1 MSKTTGH
8 TGNDDDDRNNQPGH
22 PSNTYRL
29 PPGLTPP
36 RTSFGRR
43 WFVLIG
49 IGLVAI
55 VAVILAT
62 RAAVT
67 VETGYIGIVT
77 EWGAATN
84 TLLQPGLAFI
94 NPISEGVVQFDVRTQ
109 REDAPANVFSKDLQ
123 GVNATLALNYRLD
136 PLHVQDV
143 FKNIGKDYSHIVID
157 AKVQE
162 AFKATTAKYTAEELI
177 AKRDLVKQDAE
188 KLLADRLAPY
198 NIVVQDLNIVD
209 FQWTSQDFINAIE
222 QKQVAA
228 QNVLKAEQDK
238 SKQDVVNQQNI
249 SIAETAKQQAILD
262 AQGKAEAN
270 RLLQQSITPQ
280 VLLLETIRK
289 WNGVYPLY
297 LGGGGSGTIL
307 QLPAITADQNPQ
319 PSATPAA
326 TP

>member
-1 MSKTTGH
+1 MSKT
-8 TGNDDDDRNNQPGH
+8 TGNDDDDRNNQPIR

-29 PPGLTPP
+29 PGNPPP
-36 RTSFGRR
+36 RISFGGR
-43 WFVLIG
+43 WYVLIAVG
-49 IGLVAI
+49 VVVI
-55 VAVILAT
+55 VLVILGS

-67 VETGYIGIVT
+67 VETGNIGIVT

-84 TLLQPGLAFI
+84 KLLQPGLAFI
-94 NPISEGVVQFDVRTQ
+94 NPVSEGVVQFDVRTQ

-143 FKNIGKDYSHIVID
+143 FKNIGRDYSHIVID

-188 KLLADRLAPY
+188 KLLADRLSPY
-198 NIVVQDLNIVD
+198 NIIVQDLNIVD

-238 SKQDVVNQQNI
+238 AKQDVVNEQNI

-270 RLLQQSITPQ
+270 RLLQASISPQ

-319 PSATPAA
+319 PSATPGA

>member
-1 MSKTTGH
+1 M
-8 TGNDDDDRNNQPGH
+8 
-22 PSNTYRL
+22 NTYRL
-29 PPGLTPP
+29 PGGQPP
-36 RTSFGRR
+36 RISFGRR
-43 WFVLIG
+43 WYGLIA
-49 IGLVAI
+49 LAVVAI
-55 VAVILAT
+55 LLVIFAS

-67 VETGYIGIVT
+67 VETGNIGIVT
-77 EWGAATN
+77 EWGAATDK
-84 TLLQPGLAFI
+84 LLQPGLAFI

-136 PLHVQDV
+136 PAHVQDV
-143 FKNIGKDYSHIVID
+143 FKNIGRDYSHIVID

-162 AFKATTAKYTAEELI
+162 AFKATAAKYTAEELI

-188 KLLADRLAPY
+188 KLLSDRLNPY
-198 NIVVQDLNIVD
+198 NIIVQDLNIVD
-209 FQWTSQDFINAIE
+209 FQWTSQDFVNAIE

-238 SKQDVVNQQNI
+238 AKQDVVNQQNI
-249 SIAETAKQQAILD
+249 SIAETQKQQAILD

-270 RLLQQSITPQ
+270 RLLQASISPQ

-307 QLPAITADQNPQ
+307 QLPAITPDQAAQ
-319 PSATPAA
+319 SAA
-326 TP
+326 TPQPTQP

>member
-1 MSKTTGH
+1 M
-8 TGNDDDDRNNQPGH
+8 
-22 PSNTYRL
+22 NTYRL
-29 PPGLTPP
+29 PGSQPP
-36 RTSFGRR
+36 RISFGRR
-43 WFVLIG
+43 WYGLIA
-49 IGLVAI
+49 LAVVAI
-55 VAVILAT
+55 LAVILAS

-67 VETGYIGIVT
+67 VETGNIGIVT

-84 TLLQPGLAFI
+84 KLLQPGLAFI

-143 FKNIGKDYSHIVID
+143 FKNIGRDYSHIVID

-162 AFKATTAKYTAEELI
+162 AFKATAAKYTAEELI

-188 KLLADRLAPY
+188 KLLSDRLTPY
-198 NIVVQDLNIVD
+198 NIIVQDLNIVD

-238 SKQDVVNQQNI
+238 AKQDVVNEQNI
-249 SIAETAKQQAILD
+249 SIAETNKQQAILD

-270 RLLQQSITPQ
+270 RLLQASISPQ

-307 QLPAITADQNPQ
+307 QLPAITPDQAAQ
-319 PSATPAA
+319 SAA
-326 TP
+326 TPVPTQP